1 MNREEY
7 LQKMQAFRET
17 LQSECKSNREI
28 LDRLAK
34 EHKERARAEADLYDK
49 QVREQRDA
57 HTAKQHEIE
66 HQMHLLKV
74 EWAREHPVGEVKV
87 IE

>member
-57 HTAKQHEIE
+57 HTAKQPALRRH
-66 HQMHLLKV
+66 
-74 EWAREHPVGEVKV
+74 ARNGQRTTTLF
-87 IE
+87 